1 MFGLWTPELLM
12 FDPKIGFLIENCI
25 YSQLEISR
33 IRKFDENTSK
43 INFLGVVVLNF
54 EVWVKDLEVFD
65 LRFGFGMPKSPW
77 GQVLR

>member
-1 MFGLWTPELLM
+1 MKDLAI
-12 FDPKIGFLIENCI
+12 FDLKIGFLIENCV
-25 YSQLEISR
+25 YSQLETSR
-33 IRKFDENTSK
+33 IRKFDENTSTN
-43 INFLGVVVLNF
+43 NFLGVVFLNF